1 MFGDHL
7 PTMGLQNS
15 DMKSGDIYKT
25 KYITWNNMG
34 PVSYTHLDVYKRQ
47 GSYNALA
54 LQIPVLIVM
63 LVIAVFVC
71 INKSA
76 WECKQCF

>member
-34 PVSYTHLDVYKRQ
+34 LPKEDADLMLTSFLPR
-47 GSYNALA
+47 
-54 LQIPVLIVM
+54 LQTL
-63 LVIAVFVC
+63 
-71 INKSA
+71 
-76 WECKQCF
+76 

>member
-7 PTMGLQNS
+7 PTMGLKDS

-34 PVSYTHLDVYKRQ
+34 LPKEDADLYAYQL
-47 GSYNALA
+47 LA
-54 LQIPVLIVM
+54 NTT
-63 LVIAVFVC
+63 
-71 INKSA
+71 NKVDIHEGTIMNYHRTQMGTA
-76 WECKQCF
+76 DEGII